1 MKLTLKES
9 VEKLQKA
16 GFIVEDYMEDEDN
29 PEYAGDEYTDRLSAE
44 DDQQVK
50 VNELADAFDKVVSI
64 ASEQLNGAEF
74 DNLEPTE
81 DEYVGKAVFSE
92 ETDEGTVTMTIRH
105 SALDQIQI
113 DVELGEKNLAQEFIW
128 VDEVDETA
136 DELVRRCVDSFEN
149 LTVNTDL

>member
-29 PEYAGDEYTDRLSAE
+29 PEYSRDEYTDSLSREDDNQVKINELSAA
-44 DDQQVK
+44 
-50 VNELADAFDKVVSI
+50 LDKVVSI

-74 DNLEPTE
+74 ENLEPTE
-81 DEYVGKAVFSE
+81 DEYVGAAVFSE
-92 ETDEGTVTMTIRH
+92 ETDEGVVTMTIRH

>member
-1 MKLTLKES
+1 MKMTLKES

-29 PEYAGDEYTDRLSAE
+29 PEYSRDEYTDSLSRE

-50 VNELADAFDKVVSI
+50 INELSAAFDKVVSI

-74 DNLEPTE
+74 ENLEPTE
-81 DEYVGKAVFSE
+81 DEYVGAAVFSE
-92 ETDEGTVTMTIRH
+92 ETDEGVVTMTIRH

>member
-1 MKLTLKES
+1 MKLTLEES

-29 PEYAGDEYTDRLSAE
+29 PEYSRDEYTDSLSRE
-44 DDQQVK
+44 DDLQVK
-50 VNELADAFDKVVSI
+50 VNELSAAFDKVVSI

-74 DNLEPTE
+74 ENLEPTE
-81 DEYVGKAVFSE
+81 DEYVGAAVFSE
-92 ETDEGTVTMTIRH
+92 ETDEGVVTMTIRH

>member
-29 PEYAGDEYTDRLSAE
+29 PEYSRDEYTDSLSREDDNQVKINELSA
-44 DDQQVK
+44 
-50 VNELADAFDKVVSI
+50 AFDKVVSI

-74 DNLEPTE
+74 ENLEPTD
-81 DEYVGKAVFSE
+81 DEYVGAAVFSE
-92 ETDEGTVTMTIRH
+92 ETDEGVVTMTIRH

>member
-1 MKLTLKES
+1 MKLTLEES

-81 DEYVGKAVFSE
+81 DEYIGKAVFSE

>member
-16 GFIVEDYMEDEDN
+16 GFIVEDYMEDENN
-29 PEYAGDEYTDRLSAE
+29 PEYSRDEYTDRLSAE

-74 DNLEPTE
+74 ENLEPTE
-81 DEYVGKAVFSE
+81 DEYIGKAVFSE
-92 ETDEGTVTMTIRH
+92 ETDEGVVTMTIRH

>member
-1 MKLTLKES
+1 MKMTLKES

-29 PEYAGDEYTDRLSAE
+29 PEYSRDEYTDSLSREDDNQVKINELSA
-44 DDQQVK
+44 
-50 VNELADAFDKVVSI
+50 AFDKVVSI

-74 DNLEPTE
+74 ENLEPTD
-81 DEYVGKAVFSE
+81 DEYVGAAVFSE
-92 ETDEGTVTMTIRH
+92 ETDEGVVTMTIRH

>member
-1 MKLTLKES
+1 MKLTLEES

-92 ETDEGTVTMTIRH
+92 ETDEGVVTMTIRH

>member
-1 MKLTLKES
+1 MKLTLEES

-16 GFIVEDYMEDEDN
+16 GFIVED
-29 PEYAGDEYTDRLSAE
+29 
-44 DDQQVK
+44 DQQ
-50 VNELADAFDKVVSI
+50 NQIDALSSAFDKVVSI

-74 DNLEPTE
+74 ENLEPTE
-81 DEYVGKAVFSE
+81 DEYIGKAVFSE
-92 ETDEGTVTMTIRH
+92 ETDEGIVTMTIRH

>member
-29 PEYAGDEYTDRLSAE
+29 PEYSRDEYTDRLSAE

-74 DNLEPTE
+74 ENLEPTE
-81 DEYVGKAVFSE
+81 DEYIGKAVFSE
-92 ETDEGTVTMTIRH
+92 ETDEGVVTMTIRH

>member
-29 PEYAGDEYTDRLSAE
+29 PEYSRDEYTDSLSRE

-50 VNELADAFDKVVSI
+50 INELSAAFDKVVSI

-74 DNLEPTE
+74 ENLEPTE
-81 DEYVGKAVFSE
+81 DEYVGAAVFSE
-92 ETDEGTVTMTIRH
+92 ETDEGVVTMTIRH

>member
-29 PEYAGDEYTDRLSAE
+29 PEYSRDEYTDRLSAE
-44 DDQQVK
+44 DDQQVQ
-50 VNELADAFDKVVSI
+50 VNELAAAFDKVVSI

-74 DNLEPTE
+74 ENLEPTS
-81 DEYVGKAVFSE
+81 DEYIGKAVFSE
-92 ETDEGTVTMTIRH
+92 ETDEGVVTMTIRH

>member
-1 MKLTLKES
+1 MKMTLKES

-29 PEYAGDEYTDRLSAE
+29 PEYSRDEYTDSLSRE

-50 VNELADAFDKVVSI
+50 IYELSAAFDKVVSI

-74 DNLEPTE
+74 ENLEPTE
-81 DEYVGKAVFSE
+81 DEYVGAAVFSE
-92 ETDEGTVTMTIRH
+92 ETDEGVVTMTIRH